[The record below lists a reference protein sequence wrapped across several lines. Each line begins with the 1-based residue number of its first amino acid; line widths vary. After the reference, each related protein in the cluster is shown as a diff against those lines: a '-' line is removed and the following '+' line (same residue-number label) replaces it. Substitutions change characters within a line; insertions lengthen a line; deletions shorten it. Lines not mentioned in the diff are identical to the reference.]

1 MPERPWRELLAF
13 LFIVA
18 LAGCGYR
25 FTGTSSLADQGIRR
39 VAIPVF
45 TNATTEPRI
54 EQLFTESLIREFTR
68 ARGVRVTTVGEADA
82 AVEGVVKRVDVATV
96 TLERAGLAQEYR
108 VTVYLDVKLRR
119 QRDGHLLWH
128 DPDVRWHREYQAPP
142 DPIINDERKRDA
154 IQKVAEDLGRE
165 LYFRI
170 SGGF

>member
-1 MPERPWRELLAF
+1 MRVLL
-13 LFIVA
+13 LA

-45 TNATTEPRI
+45 TNATAEPRI
-54 EQLFTESLIREFTR
+54 EQPFTESLIREFTR
-68 ARGVRVTTVGEADA
+68 ARGVRVTTVAEADA
-82 AVEGVVKRVDVATV
+82 TVEGAVKSVDVATV
-96 TLERAGLAQEYR
+96 TLERTGLAQEYR

-119 QRDGHLLWH
+119 ARDGQLLWH
-128 DPDVRWHREYQAPP
+128 DANVRWHKEYQAPQ
-142 DPIINDERKRDA
+142 DPLINEDRKRDA
-154 IQKVAEDLGRE
+154 IQKVAEELGRE